1 MERINRDH
9 YLSILKN
16 FKDQQIIKVITGIRR
31 CGKSTLLEIYRDYLR
46 DSMVEESQIISI
58 NFEDADYE
66 KLLDRRKLYDYI
78 KTRLVK
84 GKKTYV
90 FLDEIQNVNEF
101 EKTVD
106 SLFINKDVDLYITG
120 SNAYLLS
127 SELAT
132 LLTGRYIEIKMLPL
146 SFKEYVS
153 AFKDKT
159 DLSRKFRNYLRY
171 SSFPQAVELYKVN
184 PENIT
189 LFLDGIY
196 HTILLK
202 DVMQR
207 KGITD
212 KNVLEKVTKYLYD
225 NIGNRTS
232 IKSISD
238 NIEGVEKNS
247 SYNTIA
253 NYIDAL
259 IDSYLIFKANRYD
272 IKGREFLKTQE
283 KYYAVDI
290 GLRYYMLGQ
299 SSAKDMGH
307 ILENVVYLELL
318 RRGYEVYIGKYDELE
333 VDFVAKKPENTVYY
347 QVALTTRTEENAK
360 NTILD
365 RELAPLKRINDNYPK
380 YILTLDDDL
389 DADFDGIKKINVLD
403 WLLEEQLLTKKG

>member
-1 MERINRDH
+1 MERIKRKD

-31 CGKSTLLEIYRDYLR
+31 CGKSTLLELFQDYLKE
-46 DSMVEESQIISI
+46 SGVEDNQIISI
-58 NFEDADYE
+58 NFENADYE
-66 KLLDRRKLYDYI
+66 ELQDRKKLYEYLKSKLIKDKKIYI
-78 KTRLVK
+78 
-84 GKKTYV
+84 
-90 FLDEIQNVNEF
+90 FLDEIQKVAEF

-106 SLFINKDVDLYITG
+106 SLFINKNVDIYITG
-120 SNAYLLS
+120 SNAWLLS

-146 SFKEYVS
+146 SFKEYLS
-153 AFKDKT
+153 AFEDKT

-171 SSFPQAVELYKVN
+171 SSFPQSIELFKIN
-184 PENIT
+184 SENIN

-196 HTILLK
+196 NTILFK

-212 KNVLEKVTKYLYD
+212 KNTLERVTKYLYD

-232 IKSISD
+232 MKNVSD
-238 NIEGVEKNS
+238 NIEGLEKNN
-247 SYNTIA
+247 SYNTVST
-253 NYIDAL
+253 YVQAL
-259 IDSYLIFKANRYD
+259 IDSYIVYKSSRYD
-272 IKGREFLKTQE
+272 IKGKEFLKTQE

-299 SSAKDMGH
+299 GSGKDMGH

-318 RRGYEVYIGKYDELE
+318 RRGYKVYIGKYDDLE
-333 VDFVAKKPENTVYY
+333 VDFVAKNSENTIYY
-347 QVALTTRTEENAK
+347 QVALTTRESTDSNSG
-360 NTILD
+360 IL
-365 RELAPLKRINDNYPK
+365 EKKLAPLRKINDNYPK

-389 DADFDGIKKINVLD
+389 DTDFDGIKKINVLD
-403 WLLEEQLLTKKG
+403 WLIKY

>member
-1 MERINRDH
+1 MERIERED
-9 YLSILKN
+9 YLSILRN

-31 CGKSTLLEIYRDYLR
+31 CGKSTLLELFQDYLKENG
-46 DSMVEESQIISI
+46 VEDNQIISI

-66 KLLDRRKLYDYI
+66 ELQDRKKLYEYL
-78 KTRLVK
+78 KSKLVK
-84 GKKTYV
+84 GKKTYI
-90 FLDEIQNVNEF
+90 FLDEIQKVNEF

-120 SNAYLLS
+120 SNAWLLS

-146 SFKEYVS
+146 SFREYLS
-153 AFKDKT
+153 AFEDKT
-159 DLSRKFRNYLRY
+159 DLSRKFRDYLRY
-171 SSFPQAVELYKVN
+171 SSFPQAIELFKIN
-184 PENIT
+184 PENIN

-196 HTILLK
+196 NTILFK

-212 KNVLEKVTKYLYD
+212 KNTLERVTKYLYD

-232 IKSISD
+232 MKNISD
-238 NIEGVEKNS
+238 NIEGLERNN
-247 SYNTIA
+247 SYNTVSA
-253 NYIDAL
+253 YVQAL
-259 IDSYLIFKANRYD
+259 IDSYIVYKANRYD
-272 IKGREFLKTQE
+272 IKGKEFLKTQE

-299 SSAKDMGH
+299 GSGKDMGH

-318 RRGYEVYIGKYDELE
+318 RRGYEVYIGKYDDLE
-333 VDFVAKKPENTVYY
+333 VDFVAKNSENTIYY
-347 QVALTTRTEENAK
+347 QVALTTRESADSNSS
-360 NTILD
+360 ILE
-365 RELAPLKRINDNYPK
+365 RELAPLKKISDNYPK

-403 WLLEEQLLTKKG
+403 WLLKEK

>member
-1 MERINRDH
+1 MERINRDN

-31 CGKSTLLEIYRDYLR
+31 CGKSTLLEIYQDYLR
-46 DSMVEESQIISI
+46 NNGIKEEQIISI
-58 NFEDADYE
+58 NFENADYE
-66 KLLDRRKLYDYI
+66 ELLDRKKLHKYI
-78 KTRLVK
+78 KDKLVI
-84 GKKTYV
+84 GEKTYV
-90 FLDEIQNVNEF
+90 FLDEVQNVIEF

-132 LLTGRYIEIKMLPL
+132 LLTGRYVEIKMLPL

-153 AFKDKT
+153 AFADKT
-159 DLSRKFRNYLRY
+159 DISRKFRDYLRY
-171 SSFPQAVELYKVN
+171 SSFPQAVELFKIN
-184 PENIT
+184 PLNIT
-189 LFLDGIY
+189 MFLDGIY
-196 HTILLK
+196 NTVLFK

-207 KGITD
+207 KNITD
-212 KNVLEKVTKYLYD
+212 RNILERVTKYLYD

-232 IKSISD
+232 IKSITD
-238 NIEGVEKNS
+238 NIEGIEGKK

-253 NYIDAL
+253 NYVDAL
-259 IDSYLIFKANRYD
+259 MNSYLVFKAGRYD
-272 IKGREFLKTQE
+272 IKGKEFLKTQE
-283 KYYAVDI
+283 KYYVVDI

-299 SSAKDMGH
+299 ISGRDMGH

-318 RRGYEVYIGKYDELE
+318 RRGYNVYIGKYDDLE

-347 QVALTTRTEENAK
+347 QVALTIRGENDKA
-360 NTILD
+360 NGILD
-365 RELAPLKRINDNYPK
+365 RELMPLKRIDDNYPK

-403 WLLEEQLLTKKG
+403 WLLKDND

>member
-1 MERINRDH
+1 MERIKREN
-9 YLSILKN
+9 YLSILRN

-31 CGKSTLLEIYRDYLR
+31 CGKSTLLELFQDYLKENG
-46 DSMVEESQIISI
+46 VEESQIISI

-66 KLLDRRKLYDYI
+66 ELQDRKKLYEYL
-78 KTRLVK
+78 KSKLVK
-84 GKKTYV
+84 GRKTYI
-90 FLDEIQNVNEF
+90 FLDEIQKVGEF

-120 SNAYLLS
+120 SNAWLLS

-146 SFKEYVS
+146 SFKEYLS
-153 AFKDKT
+153 AFEDKT
-159 DLSRKFRNYLRY
+159 DLSRKFRDYLRY
-171 SSFPQAVELYKVN
+171 SSFPQAIELFKIN
-184 PENIT
+184 PENIN

-196 HTILLK
+196 NTILFK

-212 KNVLEKVTKYLYD
+212 KNTLERVTKYLYD

-232 IKSISD
+232 MKNISD
-238 NIEGVEKNS
+238 NIEGLEKNN
-247 SYNTIA
+247 SYNTVST
-253 NYIDAL
+253 YVQAL
-259 IDSYLIFKANRYD
+259 IDSYIVYKANRFD
-272 IKGREFLKTQE
+272 IKGKEFLKTQE
-283 KYYAVDI
+283 KYYAIDI

-299 SSAKDMGH
+299 GSGKDMGH

-318 RRGYEVYIGKYDELE
+318 RRGYEVYIGKYEDLE
-333 VDFVAKKPENTVYY
+333 VDFVAKNSENTIYY
-347 QVALTTRTEENAK
+347 QVALTTRESAEGNSS
-360 NTILD
+360 ILE
-365 RELAPLKRINDNYPK
+365 RELAPLKKISDNYPK

-403 WLLEEQLLTKKG
+403 WLLEET

>member
-1 MERINRDH
+1 MERINRDN

-31 CGKSTLLEIYRDYLR
+31 CGKSTLLEIYQDYLR
-46 DSMVEESQIISI
+46 NNGIKEEQIISI
-58 NFEDADYE
+58 NFENADYE
-66 KLLDRRKLYDYI
+66 ELLDRKKLHKYI
-78 KTRLVK
+78 KDKLVI
-84 GKKTYV
+84 GEKTYV
-90 FLDEIQNVNEF
+90 FLDEVQNVSEF

-132 LLTGRYIEIKMLPL
+132 LLTGRYVEIKMLPL
-146 SFKEYVS
+146 SFKEYFS
-153 AFKDKT
+153 AFADKT
-159 DLSRKFRNYLRY
+159 DISRKFRDYLRY
-171 SSFPQAVELYKVN
+171 SSFPQAIELYKIN
-184 PENIT
+184 PLNIT
-189 LFLDGIY
+189 MFLDGIY
-196 HTILLK
+196 NTVLFK

-207 KGITD
+207 KNITD
-212 KNVLEKVTKYLYD
+212 RNILERVTKYLYD

-232 IKSISD
+232 IKSITD
-238 NIEGVEKNS
+238 NIEGIEGKK

-253 NYIDAL
+253 NYVDAL
-259 IDSYLIFKANRYD
+259 MDSYLVFKAGRYD
-272 IKGREFLKTQE
+272 IKGKEFLKTQE
-283 KYYAVDI
+283 KYYVVDI

-299 SSAKDMGH
+299 SSGRDMGH

-318 RRGYEVYIGKYDELE
+318 RRGYDVYIGKYDDLE

-347 QVALTTRTEENAK
+347 QVALTIRGENDKA
-360 NTILD
+360 NGILD
-365 RELAPLKRINDNYPK
+365 RELMPLKRIDDNYPK

-403 WLLEEQLLTKKG
+403 WLLKDND

>member
-171 SSFPQAVELYKVN
+171 SSFPQAVELYNVN

-259 IDSYLIFKANRYD
+259 INSYLIFKANRYD

-403 WLLEEQLLTKKG
+403 WLLEE

>member
-1 MERINRDH
+1 MERIKRED

-16 FKDQQIIKVITGIRR
+16 FKDRQIIKVITGIRR
-31 CGKSTLLEIYRDYLR
+31 CGKSTLLELFQDYLKENG
-46 DSMVEESQIISI
+46 VEENQIVSI

-66 KLLDRRKLYDYI
+66 DLQDRKKLYEYL
-78 KTRLVK
+78 KSKLVK
-84 GKKTYV
+84 GKKTYI
-90 FLDEIQNVNEF
+90 FLDEIQKVIEF

-120 SNAYLLS
+120 SNAWLLS

-146 SFKEYVS
+146 SFKEYLS
-153 AFKDKT
+153 AFEDKT
-159 DLSRKFRNYLRY
+159 DLSRKFRDYLRY
-171 SSFPQAVELYKVN
+171 SSFPQAVELFKIN
-184 PENIT
+184 PENIK
-189 LFLDGIY
+189 LFLDGVY
-196 HTILLK
+196 NTILFK

-212 KNVLEKVTKYLYD
+212 KNTLERVTKYLYD

-232 IKSISD
+232 MKNISD
-238 NIEGVEKNS
+238 NIEGLEKNN
-247 SYNTIA
+247 SYNTVST
-253 NYIDAL
+253 YVQSL
-259 IDSYLIFKANRYD
+259 IDSYIVYKANRYD
-272 IKGREFLKTQE
+272 IKGKEFLKTQE

-299 SSAKDMGH
+299 GSGKDMGH

-318 RRGYEVYIGKYDELE
+318 RRGYEVYIGKYDDLE
-333 VDFVAKKPENTVYY
+333 VDFVAKNSKETIYY
-347 QVALTTRTEENAK
+347 QVALTTREATAGHSL
-360 NTILD
+360 ILD
-365 RELAPLKRINDNYPK
+365 RELTPLKKINDNYPK

-403 WLLEEQLLTKKG
+403 WLLKNK